1 MELLFLDRPG
11 RLMDAT
17 RGYKIEKKEKK
28 MRNTGTR
35 IHTHDIHTPAA
46 RLMEKKNTT
55 KVEHFYIHDACA
67 SA

>member
-1 MELLFLDRPG
+1 MQLLSLDRLG

-17 RGYKIEKKEKK
+17 RGYKNEKKKK
-28 MRNTGTR
+28 NMKNTGTR

-46 RLMEKKNTT
+46 RLKEKNTT
-55 KVEHFYIHDACA
+55 KMEHFYIHDACA